1 MNIESQ
7 VAELGSGP
15 LTADGI
21 KTHIWPLFTR
31 SLAGDRA
38 RGEIYLANHSLGRPL
53 DQMAIDVMAG
63 LDVWYSRMDG
73 AWSQDAWFGEM
84 NLYRSH
90 IAKLIGLADSTA
102 VVPRT
107 SAGQGLRSVLNAL
120 PRDGSTRP
128 VRVLATQG
136 EFDSID
142 FILKTYAKKGRVQVD
157 WVSVIELESNTE
169 RILDAIQSGVDLVV
183 ISMVL
188 FATGEVLNG
197 LDRII
202 EKAHSVGALVLLD
215 SYHAAGVIPIDMMQ
229 LNADFMIG
237 GSYKYTRG
245 GPGACWLA
253 LHPRLLD
260 GDLATLDT
268 GWFAK
273 KDPFLYERP
282 DLPILSEGG
291 DSWLES
297 TPPVLIYYQARSGLA
312 FTLAIGVDRLR
323 KYNLSQQQ
331 LLREAFKDKG
341 VECVVPK
348 HPERYGAFTLVPSP
362 NASLLVKEL
371 KAAGVNTD
379 SRGRFVRF
387 GPDILNTQEEL
398 LNAAK
403 ITCAIV
409 RKPNA

>member
-7 VAELGSGP
+7 VAKLGAGP

-21 KTHIWPLFTR
+21 QTHICPLFSR
-31 SLAGDRA
+31 ALAGDRA
-38 RGEIYLANHSLGRPL
+38 RSEIYLANHSLGRPL

-63 LDVWYSRMDG
+63 LDVWYLRMDG
-73 AWSQDAWFGEM
+73 AWSLDAWFGEM
-84 NLYRSH
+84 NLYRSQ
-90 IAKLIGLADSTA
+90 IAKLIGLTDATA

-107 SAGQGLRSVLNAL
+107 SAGQGLRSILNAL

-128 VRVLATQG
+128 IRVLATQG

-142 FILKTYAKKGRVQVD
+142 FILKTYSQKGKVKVD
-157 WVSVIELESNTE
+157 WVPVAELESNTE
-169 RILDAIQSGVDLVV
+169 RILNAIQPGIDLVV

-188 FATGEVLNG
+188 FATGEVLHG
-197 LDRII
+197 LERII
-202 EKAHSVGALVLLD
+202 ESAHSVGALVLLD
-215 SYHAAGVIPIDMMQ
+215 TYHAAGVIPIDMAQ
-229 LNADFMIG
+229 LDADFMIG

-253 LHPRLLD
+253 LHPRLLN
-260 GDLATLDT
+260 GDLVTLDT

-273 KDPFLYERP
+273 KDPFLYERS
-282 DLPILSEGG
+282 DVPILGEGG

-297 TPPVLIYYQARSGLA
+297 TPPVLTYYQARSGLA

-331 LLREAFKDKG
+331 LLREAFADHG

-348 HPERYGAFTLVPSP
+348 HSDRYGAFTLVPSP

-387 GPDILNTQEEL
+387 GPDILNTQDEL

-403 ITCAIV
+403 ITGTIV